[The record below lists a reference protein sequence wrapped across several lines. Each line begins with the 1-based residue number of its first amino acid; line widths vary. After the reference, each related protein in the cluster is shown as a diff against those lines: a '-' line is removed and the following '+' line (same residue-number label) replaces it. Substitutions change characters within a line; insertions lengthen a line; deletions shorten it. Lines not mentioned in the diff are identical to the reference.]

1 MEDGKWNSKE
11 RGHMFAV
18 SLPGLLNTSGSDSE
32 DYQITVLQACSAQ
45 KITRFTACLMG
56 RGPTL
61 RLDCRYMNIT
71 NNDLRYE
78 FRLKRRKEPE
88 IILSTINLNKFNDKY
103 HNRAS
108 VYRERGL
115 VQLHIQRYNTS
126 DLGEYTC
133 TLNIPEDLT
142 INQTVS
148 INVSKDFREKKD
160 RAVGFQNV

>member
-1 MEDGKWNSKE
+1 MNYL
-11 RGHMFAV
+11 
-18 SLPGLLNTSGSDSE
+18 LPMVTI
-32 DYQITVLQACSAQ
+32 YAVLQACCAQ

-61 RLDCRYMNIT
+61 RLDCRYINMT
-71 NNDLRYE
+71 NNPLRYE
-78 FRLKRRKEPE
+78 FKLKRRKDPE
-88 IILSTINLNKFNDKY
+88 IILSTINVNHFNDKY

-108 VYRERGL
+108 EHIERGL

-126 DLGEYTC
+126 DLGQYTC

-148 INVSKDFREKKD
+148 INVSKERLE
-160 RAVGFQNV
+160 RCGGVSILAQNTSWPLAVLLFLPLLQAGGFL